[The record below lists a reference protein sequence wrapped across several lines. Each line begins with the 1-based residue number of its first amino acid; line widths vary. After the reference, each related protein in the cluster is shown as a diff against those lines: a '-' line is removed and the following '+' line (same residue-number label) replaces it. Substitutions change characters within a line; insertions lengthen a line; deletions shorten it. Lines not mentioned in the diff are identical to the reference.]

1 VSRGKTPNKNFKRN
15 KNSWLGSASLHILT
29 NYFCPLKWALVFLE
43 FILSPF
49 IKKDSLMLNKL
60 IILICTLIFTGC
72 VVVPEVD
79 HSQKYQCGLSTDKKT
94 LKVVNLLKN
103 DTSFYEWNDEF
114 LSIITMPTSAV
125 VSSVYVAVNN
135 VYHFGEKQIKCGNK
149 N

>member
-1 VSRGKTPNKNFKRN
+1 VPRTYNKALKRTNNSLLFTP
-15 KNSWLGSASLHILT
+15 SSLILAN
-29 NYFCPLKWALVFLE
+29 NYLPLSGALVFLE

>member
-1 VSRGKTPNKNFKRN
+1 VGYYLSNK
-15 KNSWLGSASLHILT
+15 L
-29 NYFCPLKWALVFLE
+29 LVFLE